1 MEESLLLIKELRLS
15 NRMTQKEFAEKV
27 GVSCQTISAWENETK
42 LPSISNCRK
51 IEKMFGVKLAYHY
64 GKYTVA

>member
-1 MEESLLLIKELRLS
+1 MNGNALSIKELRLS

-42 LPSISNCRK
+42 LPSVSNCRK
-51 IEKMFGVKLAYHY
+51 IEKMFGVKLVYHY
-64 GKYTVA
+64 GSI